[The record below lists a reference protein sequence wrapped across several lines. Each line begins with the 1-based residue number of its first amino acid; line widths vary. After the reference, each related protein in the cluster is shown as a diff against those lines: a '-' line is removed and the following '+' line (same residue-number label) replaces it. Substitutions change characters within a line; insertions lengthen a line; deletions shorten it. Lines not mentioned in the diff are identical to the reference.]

1 MECENIKEN
10 EISVHDVLNKVKD
23 GILDPRS
30 FSKEDR
36 QACVEVLTLEG
47 LQVSSMAS
55 LLKKSDKTIS
65 RDIKE
70 INLRNALLPNVDFAK
85 EMVGRFLK
93 MSLNHHGYLMRI
105 ARNKEATISERA
117 LSEASAWKVLDG
129 TIQRL
134 QTLGYLFAKP
144 QAIVGDIFHHVDGD
158 VTSFDDL
165 TRQIIEIEKI
175 SDSDGEI
182 EKDIKDD
189 ITKMKIILEKI
200 KSSEEDNNKKENTNE
215 DVG

>member
-1 MECENIKEN
+1 MEDKNIKEN
-10 EISVHDVLNKVKD
+10 EISVHDVLNKIKD

-30 FSKEDR
+30 FSKENR
-36 QACVEVLTLEG
+36 QACVETLTLEG
-47 LQVSSMAS
+47 LQVSSIAA

-70 INLRNALLPNVDFAK
+70 INLRNGLLPNVDFVK

-117 LSEASAWKVLDG
+117 LSEASAWKVLEG

-134 QTLGYLFAKP
+134 QTLGYLPTKP
-144 QAIVGDIFHHVDGD
+144 QAIVGDIFHHVEKAD
-158 VTSFDDL
+158 FDEFA
-165 TRQIIEIEKI
+165 RQIIEIEKI
-175 SDSDGEI
+175 TDGDAKI
-182 EKDIKDD
+182 EKDIKED
-189 ITKMKIILEKI
+189 ITKMKAVLEKI
-200 KSSEEDNNKKENTNE
+200 RPSEKDNNHKEEVNE
-215 DVG
+215 DPRN